1 MHDRLPTIR
10 RCKMDV
16 GFELCSNPGA
26 MSIVDGVNELRNCLE
41 DMPECR
47 RNRQVC
53 LGQCSGNATQ
63 LQDFMTYAT
72 KSELSARVIGSERLA
87 KGRANC
93 STHLHTFEVDLFEG
107 IGDAWIAY
115 SSRLRVRGGFNGTR
129 SCAFQPTPPTPPT
142 LT

>member
-1 MHDRLPTIR
+1 
-10 RCKMDV
+10 MDI

-26 MSIVDGVNELRNCLE
+26 MSIVDGVNELKYCLE

-87 KGRANC
+87 C
-93 STHLHTFEVDLFEG
+93 
-107 IGDAWIAY
+107 
-115 SSRLRVRGGFNGTR
+115 GTG
-129 SCAFQPTPPTPPT
+129 
-142 LT
+142 